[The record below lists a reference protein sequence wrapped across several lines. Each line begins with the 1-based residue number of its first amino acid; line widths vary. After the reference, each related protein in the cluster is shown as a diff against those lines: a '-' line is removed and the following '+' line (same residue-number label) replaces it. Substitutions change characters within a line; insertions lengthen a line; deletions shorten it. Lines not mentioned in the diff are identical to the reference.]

1 MITTLITHLTLPGYC
16 NHSHPRHDGQTLWLL
31 VDTEPTVQLYRWNYY
46 QSPPVWEMLWDLL
59 RDYRDPATGQ
69 GWPEVWKPGLGHG
82 LEIGPSNIII
92 SVPYK
97 HLTGGAPGCVVVALA
112 RSIVPPMQ
120 G

>member
-1 MITTLITHLTLPGYC
+1 MITTLITHLALPGYC

-31 VDTEPTVQLYRWNYY
+31 VDTEPTVQLWRWNYY

-59 RDYRDPATGQ
+59 RDYPG
-69 GWPEVWKPGLGHG
+69 GWPAEWKPGLGHG

-97 HLTGGAPGCVVVALA
+97 HLAGGAPGCEVIALA
-112 RSIVPPMQ
+112 RSSVPPMQ
-120 G
+120 K